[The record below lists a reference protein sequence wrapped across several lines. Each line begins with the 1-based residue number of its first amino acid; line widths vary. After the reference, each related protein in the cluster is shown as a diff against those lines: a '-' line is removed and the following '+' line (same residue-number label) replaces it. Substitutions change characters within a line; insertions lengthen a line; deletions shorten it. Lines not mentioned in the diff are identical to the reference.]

1 MISNNKTS
9 GIGGGGNQINYDFNA
24 YLAAKNHIQDLDLKT
39 YKFNW
44 LEINVLRV
52 YRIKPLEY
60 CSFLNIFK
68 MYCIVL

>member
-39 YKFNW
+39 YLIGLKLMF
-44 LEINVLRV
+44 
-52 YRIKPLEY
+52 
-60 CSFLNIFK
+60 
-68 MYCIVL
+68 